1 MKFKTLL
8 AFVLG
13 VGVGSAGTY
22 FLLQKKLLEDL
33 ETERVKMREYNGI
46 QAQESYNN
54 ESTQIE
60 SENEDVSEEEEAK
73 EETFAE
79 AIIKNSVL
87 TESPEKPDLFD
98 YARISLGKQ
107 KGEQPVEKSH
117 DPIEDGEKEIEYK
130 MRKVSVSEFEDLC
143 YSYEMQELSLFQDG
157 IVADY
162 KDEPIY
168 ELKELY
174 PNASVNDKDESGH
187 IYVAADY
194 NMTVYDITV
203 VPGNYKDIYPDE
215 EEEK

>member
-1 MKFKTLL
+1 MKLRTLF

-22 FLLQKKLLEDL
+22 FILQKKLLDEL
-33 ETERVKMREYNGI
+33 ESERLKMREYDGI
-46 QAQESYNN
+46 QAQETYTT
-54 ESTQIE
+54 ESTSIE
-60 SENEDVSEEEEAK
+60 SEDEDGGKEEEEP

-107 KGEQPVEKSH
+107 KGEKPVEKSH
-117 DPIEDGEKEIEYK
+117 DPIEDAQSETEFK

-157 IVADY
+157 VVADY
-162 KDEPIY
+162 KDEPIFKV
-168 ELKELY
+168 KELY

-203 VPGNYKDIYPDE
+203 VPGNYSDIYPNEDKE
-215 EEEK
+215 E